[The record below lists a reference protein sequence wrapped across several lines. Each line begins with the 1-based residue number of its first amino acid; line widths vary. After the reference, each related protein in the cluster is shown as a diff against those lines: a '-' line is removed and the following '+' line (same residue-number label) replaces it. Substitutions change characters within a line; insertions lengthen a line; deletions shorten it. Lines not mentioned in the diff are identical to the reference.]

1 MSRIIS
7 TGLDVGTA
15 TVRAVVSEYARNERG
30 SVRRIIGTGSSEST
44 GLRHG
49 YIVDNTNVTRNVRRA
64 LHEAQK
70 SSRTP
75 IQSVSLAIGGTG
87 LESFV
92 TTGVS
97 MISRADQ
104 EITDLD
110 VSRAHKASEDAL
122 PDAAKLNRRTLHM
135 IPLSYKLD
143 GKEVLGRV
151 IGMKG
156 LKLEVKT
163 MFITVLE
170 QHLADLIDAVES
182 ADIEV
187 RQVVAAPIAS
197 AVAVLSKTQRIAGCV
212 LVDIGAETTS
222 LIVYENDVPISLKV
236 FPRGAHDITKDLAL
250 GLRISLEDAE
260 KAKLYGDFSTFTAP
274 KKKFD
279 EIVSARMKDILDLVE
294 THLKKIGKNGLLPAG
309 IVLTGGGALT
319 ENTREL
325 AKHDLSL
332 PSRIGDIEINRT
344 AHGQVYDPS
353 WTVAYGLSLLGL
365 SPDVSAGTMLADLS
379 GGNFKAFKNAGATL
393 GDFFKKLLP

>member
-1 MSRIIS
+1 
-7 TGLDVGTA
+7 
-15 TVRAVVSEYARNERG
+15 
-30 SVRRIIGTGSSEST
+30 
-44 GLRHG
+44 
-49 YIVDNTNVTRNVRRA
+49 
-64 LHEAQK
+64 
-70 SSRTP
+70 
-75 IQSVSLAIGGTG
+75 
-87 LESFV
+87 
-92 TTGVS
+92 

-104 EITDLD
+104 EITELD
-110 VSRAHKASEDAL
+110 VMRANKASEEAL
-122 PDAAKLNRRTLHM
+122 PDSAKLNRRTIHM

-163 MFITVLE
+163 MFITTLE
-170 QHLADLIDAVES
+170 QHLADLIDSVES
-182 ADIEV
+182 ANVEV
-187 RQVVAAPIAS
+187 YQVVASPIAS

-222 LIVYENDVPISLKV
+222 LIVYENDVPISLKI

-260 KAKLYGDFSTFTAP
+260 KAKLYGDFSTFTSS
-274 KKKFD
+274 KKKFE

-319 ENTREL
+319 GNAQEL
-325 AKHDLSL
+325 AKNELSL
-332 PSRIGDIEINRT
+332 PSRIGEIEINRT

-365 SPDVSAGTMLADLS
+365 SPDVNAGTMLANLS
-379 GGNFKAFKNAGATL
+379 GVNFKLFKNISTAFGNL
-393 GDFFKKLLP
+393 LKKLIP

>member
-15 TVRAVVSEYARNERG
+15 TVRAVVSEYTRSERG
-30 SVRRIIGTGSSEST
+30 AIRRIIGTGSSEST

-70 SSRTP
+70 SSKTP
-75 IQSVSLAIGGTG
+75 IQRVSLSIGGTG

-104 EITDLD
+104 EITELD
-110 VSRAHKASEDAL
+110 VMRANKASEEAL
-122 PDAAKLNRRTLHM
+122 PDSAKLNRRTIHM

-163 MFITVLE
+163 MFITTLE
-170 QHLADLIDAVES
+170 QHLADLIDSVES
-182 ADIEV
+182 ANVEV
-187 RQVVAAPIAS
+187 YQVVASPIAS

-222 LIVYENDVPISLKV
+222 LIVYENDVPISLKI

-260 KAKLYGDFSTFTAP
+260 KAKLYGDFSTFTSS
-274 KKKFD
+274 KKKFE

-319 ENTREL
+319 GNAQEL
-325 AKHDLSL
+325 AKNELSL
-332 PSRIGDIEINRT
+332 PSRIGEIEINRT

-365 SPDVSAGTMLADLS
+365 SPDVNAGTMLANLS
-379 GGNFKAFKNAGATL
+379 GVNFKLFKNISTAFGNL
-393 GDFFKKLLP
+393 LKKLIP